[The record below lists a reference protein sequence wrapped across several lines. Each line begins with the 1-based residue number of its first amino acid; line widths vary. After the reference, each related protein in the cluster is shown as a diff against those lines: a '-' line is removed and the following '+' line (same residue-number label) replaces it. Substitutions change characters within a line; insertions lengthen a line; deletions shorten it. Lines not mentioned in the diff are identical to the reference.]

1 MHDPTH
7 TPVLLEE
14 VLTYLQPQENKVYVD
29 GNLGLGGH
37 SGAIMARCHGNAQ
50 LIGFDWDEEAQCRAA
65 KNLAAFGEK
74 ITFVRRNFADLKE
87 VLGGLGISR
96 IDGLLLD
103 LGLSSLQLD
112 ESDRG
117 FSFKREEPLDMRM
130 DNRVSV
136 SAADLVA
143 TASEEDLADIFFHY
157 GEERQARPIARA
169 ICETR
174 KVRPIVTSAE
184 LARIIYDAVPVR
196 FHPKKIHVATKA
208 FQGLRIAVNRELDN
222 LATVLKD
229 GVDVLAPGGRFCVI
243 SFHSLEDR
251 LVKRGFKADPRLKV
265 LTTRPVVAGKD
276 ECDQNPRA
284 RSAKLRV
291 AEKLGEYNA

>member
-7 TPVLLEE
+7 IPVLLEE
-14 VLTYLQPQENKVYVD
+14 VLAYLQPQENKVYVD

-50 LIGFDWDEEAQCRAA
+50 LIGFDWDEEAQRRAA
-65 KNLAAFGEK
+65 KNLSSFGER

-87 VLGGLGISR
+87 VLADLGIAQ

-117 FSFKREEPLDMRM
+117 FSFRRDEPLDMRM
-130 DNRVSV
+130 DNRVAV

-157 GEERQARPIARA
+157 GEERQARPIARV

-174 KVRPIVTSAE
+174 KKSPITTSTG
-184 LARIIYDAVPVR
+184 LADIIYNAIPIR

-208 FQGLRIAVNRELDN
+208 FQGLRIAVNR
-222 LATVLKD
+222 
-229 GVDVLAPGGRFCVI
+229 
-243 SFHSLEDR
+243 
-251 LVKRGFKADPRLKV
+251 
-265 LTTRPVVAGKD
+265 
-276 ECDQNPRA
+276 
-284 RSAKLRV
+284 
-291 AEKLGEYNA
+291 

>member
-1 MHDPTH
+1 MPDPTH
-7 TPVLLEE
+7 IPVLLEE
-14 VLTYLQPQENKVYVD
+14 VLEYLQPQENKVYVD

-37 SGAIMARCHGNAQ
+37 SGAILARCNGNAQ
-50 LIGFDWDEEAQCRAA
+50 LIGFDWDEEAQRRAV
-65 KNLAAFGEK
+65 KNLASFGDRV
-74 ITFVRRNFADLKE
+74 TFVRRNFADLKE
-87 VLGGLGISR
+87 VLAELGIAR

-130 DNRVSV
+130 DNRISV
-136 SAADLVA
+136 NAADLVA
-143 TASEEDLADIFFHY
+143 TASEEELADIFFHY

-174 KVRPIVTSAE
+174 KKSPITTSAG
-184 LARIIYDAVPVR
+184 LARLIYAAIPVR

-251 LVKRGFKADPRLKV
+251 LVKRGFKADPRLQV
-265 LTTRPVVAGKD
+265 LTTRPVVAGKE
-276 ECDQNPRA
+276 ECNQNPRS
-284 RSAKLRV
+284 RSAKFRV
-291 AEKLGEYNA
+291 AEKVGEYNA